1 MIEQRASSILRKAI
15 VWKILRPRV
24 GNYFRVFRDL
34 VWGGDFNRMGA
45 WAKPLGLFG
54 FDLGQPP

>member
-1 MIEQRASSILRKAI
+1 MIERRASFLRKAI

-34 VWGGDFNRMGA
+34 VWGGDFTRRGA
-45 WAKPLGLFG
+45 WAKPLGPFG
-54 FDLGQPP
+54 FDLGRSS